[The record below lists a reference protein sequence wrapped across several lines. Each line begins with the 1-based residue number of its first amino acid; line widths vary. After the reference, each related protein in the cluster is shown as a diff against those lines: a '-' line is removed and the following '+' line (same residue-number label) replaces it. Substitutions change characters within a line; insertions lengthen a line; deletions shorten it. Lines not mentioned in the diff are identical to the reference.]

1 MFDRQN
7 GNNQG
12 NNGNTEWK
20 ADAFINCFLPRKDG
34 SRMKVGFFALKESNA
49 DQQQLI
55 TWLKEDPEG
64 HLEVLKQKLVLEFK
78 ELNQASAGL
87 DL

>member
-1 MFDRQN
+1 MFDKKN
-7 GNNQG
+7 GNNQSS
-12 NNGNTEWK
+12 NDDWK

-34 SRMKVGFFALKESNA
+34 SRMKVGFFALKESSQ

-55 TWLKEDPEG
+55 QWIKEDPEG

>member
-1 MFDRQN
+1 MFDRN
-7 GNNQG
+7 S
-12 NNGNTEWK
+12 GNTQSNNTDWK

-34 SRMKVGFFALKESNA
+34 SRMKVGFFALKESQQ

-55 TWLKEDPEG
+55 NWLKEDPEG
-64 HLEVLKQKLVLEFK
+64 HLEALKQKLVLEFK